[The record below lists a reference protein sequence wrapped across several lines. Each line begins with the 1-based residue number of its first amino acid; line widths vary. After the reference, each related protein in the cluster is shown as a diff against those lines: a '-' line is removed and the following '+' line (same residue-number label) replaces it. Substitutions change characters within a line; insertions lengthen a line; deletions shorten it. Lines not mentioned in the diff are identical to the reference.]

1 MNWLMGCP
9 VQPPRNSDAAGF
21 SPSNWDAISK
31 RAGVVGGLEQWV
43 ERLDRYTS
51 DTERSAYF
59 REQKGEIS
67 EAHADLMMT
76 EARAARGLLRFVRR
90 LSADVSPPPDR
101 SAWDVFSGWA
111 LDLLTRYL
119 APDSQIPE
127 PERSVFD
134 KIKGIL
140 EGLAAAEEV
149 DPSPRLDVFKAS
161 LEEALQVPAGHSGV
175 TGQGV
180 FVGSIASA
188 AAMNFDV
195 IHIVGMIEG
204 AVPAPTGDDP
214 LIPDVSRQ
222 EAGGAGAGLPL
233 RDSRLAED
241 RYAFLSALGA
251 APEATLSFPRANPA
265 GQRAHYPSRWF
276 LEQASV
282 IEGPP
287 VHTSDLWS
295 MDGKPWLTILR
306 SMDQSLASVSGS
318 TAADLHD
325 YDLERLWTWKRAGL
339 EARAHPLAASGILA
353 KSFDLG
359 RQRYGS
365 RSFTE
370 WDGNLSGALEG
381 SRLAERL
388 ENTPLSPTS
397 LEQWAGCPFR
407 YFLGHVLRISALDD
421 PEEIYAITPLERG
434 SLVHGV
440 LEEFIGK
447 AKEGKHAAPARRT
460 VE

>member
-1 MNWLMGCP
+1 
-9 VQPPRNSDAAGF
+9 
-21 SPSNWDAISK
+21 
-31 RAGVVGGLEQWV
+31 
-43 ERLDRYTS
+43 
-51 DTERSAYF
+51 
-59 REQKGEIS
+59 
-67 EAHADLMMT
+67 
-76 EARAARGLLRFVRR
+76 
-90 LSADVSPPPDR
+90 
-101 SAWDVFSGWA
+101 
-111 LDLLTRYL
+111 
-119 APDSQIPE
+119 
-127 PERSVFD
+127 
-134 KIKGIL
+134 
-140 EGLAAAEEV
+140 
-149 DPSPRLDVFKAS
+149 
-161 LEEALQVPAGHSGV
+161 
-175 TGQGV
+175 
-180 FVGSIASA
+180 
-188 AAMNFDV
+188 
-195 IHIVGMIEG
+195 
-204 AVPAPTGDDP
+204 
-214 LIPDVSRQ
+214 
-222 EAGGAGAGLPL
+222 
-233 RDSRLAED
+233 
-241 RYAFLSALGA
+241 
-251 APEATLSFPRANPA
+251 
-265 GQRAHYPSRWF
+265 
-276 LEQASV
+276 
-282 IEGPP
+282 
-287 VHTSDLWS
+287 

-447 AKEGKHAAPARRT
+447 AKEESTLPQPSEPWSRQHRAALESIARSHFKEAETRGVTGKRLIWQLDQDDILSDLYSFLEADTDLRGRFGVSPVYFEARFGRDGDLWPAAELPVDGAAPLKFRGVIDRVDADSSGRDVLVMDYKTGSSRTYAGLKDDPIDKGKHLQLAVYSLAAQRALGADANVTAAYWFTSSRGGFALAPPEPLDLASEDTLGRFKEGVSTIVSGIKNGLFPANPGEPDQGDFTNCRFCDFKSLCPSRKDTLWRRKKGYPLLGGYLQLS
-460 VE
+460 EGG